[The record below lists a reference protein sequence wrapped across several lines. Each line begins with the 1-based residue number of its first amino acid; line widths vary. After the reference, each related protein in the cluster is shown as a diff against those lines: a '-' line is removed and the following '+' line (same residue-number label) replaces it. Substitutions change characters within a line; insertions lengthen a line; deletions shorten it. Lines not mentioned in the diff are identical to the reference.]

1 MRPQM
6 CSVVEPI
13 QEWQKQFECK
23 LKDAINHYVSSI
35 MGSGVIECD
44 ILSITTP
51 KDTLKNYIEN
61 PDGTMVKP
69 SLKGEMTGRVRV
81 NGEYCRFNKLYKLN
95 TSAYEYNKE
104 AGIIVKDITF
114 LASVNPYMEI

>member
-1 MRPQM
+1 M

-13 QEWQKQFECK
+13 QDWQKQFECK
-23 LKDAINHYVSSI
+23 LKDAINQYVSNI
-35 MGSGVIECD
+35 VGNDTIVCD
-44 ILSITTP
+44 SLSITTP
-51 KDTLKNYIEN
+51 KKELKNYIEN
-61 PDGTMVKP
+61 PDGTMTKP
-69 SLKGEMTGRVRV
+69 SLKGKMNVKVRV